1 MEIETNESIR
11 KKMNLQMFRIN
22 SGDIFQNLLHNFKNY
37 DRNFLT
43 HQVQTAYVELT
54 FRKKIY
60 SVEYNGDNGDYL
72 DNYADVR
79 YPNDLKRSENEENF
93 PFPHYLLR
101 SQKNIPHLAIVDY
114 TEPLEISRE
123 EPDFDLFFALKL
135 SLTDIM
141 EADGF
146 FIYNL
151 ENTFENDFKS
161 YKKFIE
167 NISLKYKEFLQEK
180 YQPIAEQFFK
190 TYKNEEV
197 IDEIKETNK
206 EFTTARQVLAITY
219 LLNEL
224 NINRENTS
232 LTEIAKFI
240 QFLTGR
246 ETKALKINDT
256 TIYKRVKQPLSK
268 TDNAVEKDLQFI
280 RPFFEKLGLQSI
292 INKLNKEI
300 GSKE

>member
-1 MEIETNESIR
+1 
-11 KKMNLQMFRIN
+11 MN
-22 SGDIFQNLLHNFKNY
+22 
-37 DRNFLT
+37 
-43 HQVQTAYVELT
+43 
-54 FRKKIY
+54 
-60 SVEYNGDNGDYL
+60 
-72 DNYADVR
+72 
-79 YPNDLKRSENEENF
+79 
-93 PFPHYLLR
+93 
-101 SQKNIPHLAIVDY
+101 
-114 TEPLEISRE
+114 
-123 EPDFDLFFALKL
+123 
-135 SLTDIM
+135 
-141 EADGF
+141 
-146 FIYNL
+146 
-151 ENTFENDFKS
+151 
-161 YKKFIE
+161 KKFIE